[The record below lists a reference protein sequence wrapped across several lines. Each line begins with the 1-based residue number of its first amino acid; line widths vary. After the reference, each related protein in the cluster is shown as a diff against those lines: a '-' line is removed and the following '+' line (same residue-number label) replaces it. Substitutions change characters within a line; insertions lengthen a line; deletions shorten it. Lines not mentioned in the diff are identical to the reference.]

1 MLSAKIYIFI
11 RSLKTVLQKKKKIQ
25 RKNKGGGMRNFEGDR
40 YVSGTDC
47 GDTSVMWCILIFN
60 KLYTLNMLC

>member
-25 RKNKGGGMRNFEGDR
+25 KKNKGGGMRNFGGER

-47 GDTSVMWCILIFN
+47 GDASVTWCILIFN